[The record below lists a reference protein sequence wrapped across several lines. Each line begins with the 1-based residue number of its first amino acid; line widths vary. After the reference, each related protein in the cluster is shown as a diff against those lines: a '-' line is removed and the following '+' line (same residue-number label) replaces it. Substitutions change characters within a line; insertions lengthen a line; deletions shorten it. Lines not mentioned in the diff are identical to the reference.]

1 MFQTFYVEYPL
12 SSHVNTRDKPFK
24 YGLHTYP
31 LAKSLL
37 IKKKTRYKYKQL
49 WTFRHVSPLIN
60 YAPSPLS
67 EYRSLSTEYPLSKLN
82 CNYMSVT
89 EANRAW
95 H

>member
-12 SSHVNTRDKPFK
+12 SSHVNTRGKPFK
-24 YGLHTYP
+24 YGLRTYP
-31 LAKSLL
+31 LTKSLL
-37 IKKKTRYKYKQL
+37 FKRKVRRKYL

-60 YAPSPLS
+60 YAPNPLS
-67 EYRSLSTEYPLSKLN
+67 EYKSLSTEYPLSKLN